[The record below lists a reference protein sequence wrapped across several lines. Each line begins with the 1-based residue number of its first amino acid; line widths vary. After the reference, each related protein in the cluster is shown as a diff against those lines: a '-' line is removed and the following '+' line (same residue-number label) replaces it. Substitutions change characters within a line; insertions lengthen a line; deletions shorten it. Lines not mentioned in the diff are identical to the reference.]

1 MRIVLDTNVFVAA
14 YATHGLCQSILE
26 LCLDRHDIFVSRGL
40 LVEIR
45 RNLVKKIRLPAS
57 VAEEIVRFITSKS
70 ALVEPDVHE
79 PNACRDPDDVLI
91 LGTATAARADFIV
104 TGDQDLLVLKK
115 FRGIAIAS
123 PTTFA
128 RLLKDRK
135 A

>member
-1 MRIVLDTNVFVAA
+1 MRIVLDTNVFIAA

-26 LCLDRHDIFVSRGL
+26 LCLDRHDLFVSRGL
-40 LVEIR
+40 LAEIR

-79 PNACRDPDDVLI
+79 PGACRDPDDVLI
-91 LGTATAARADFIV
+91 LGTATAVRADFIV

-123 PTTFA
+123 PTAFA

-135 A
+135 T